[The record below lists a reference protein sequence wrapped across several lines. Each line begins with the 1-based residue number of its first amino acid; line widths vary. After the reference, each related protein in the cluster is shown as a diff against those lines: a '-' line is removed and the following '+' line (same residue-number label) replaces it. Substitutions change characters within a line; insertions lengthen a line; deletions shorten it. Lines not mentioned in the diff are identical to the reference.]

1 MDTYII
7 SHELIHWR
15 FFFFFCK
22 SSNVFPRYQRCSKVA
37 ISALV
42 QSSTSSESIE
52 SRWHVFLPLIPFPWI
67 FVMNFKNDL
76 LQKICR
82 VDPLDNIASNKDNV
96 YDVSENKHFMYKTY
110 ESLMTRAYQKFRY
123 FLTVFFRIGKS
134 MLVGNEEFFFFF
146 NSSFSLSLSF
156 VFVSFTFFMS
166 R

>member
-1 MDTYII
+1 M
-7 SHELIHWR
+7 L
-15 FFFFFCK
+15 
-22 SSNVFPRYQRCSKVA
+22 
-37 ISALV
+37 

-134 MLVGNEEFFFFF
+134 MLVGNEEFFFFLILPF
-146 NSSFSLSLSF
+146 LSLSLSF
-156 VFVSFTFFMS
+156 LSLLHFLWVDRRNTWRNEWMFPPLFFVRLLFRLFN
-166 R
+166 